1 MKDYAALLKANQR
14 EPILG
19 REKDMTKNAAG
30 GYVFKVDPFVTLERF
45 LILGCVGGTF
55 YVGER
60 TKVKEM
66 AGMILA
72 CATIDPVQTVET
84 IVDISTTYRAVN
96 QDPAIFALALL
107 AGQKDNAVARKMA
120 LSYVNKVCRTG
131 THLFQFVNQVTQLR
145 GWGRGLREAVAEW
158 YTTKSSSTLLY
169 QTTKYQ
175 AREGWTHR
183 DILRC
188 SHPRSESLNPVF
200 NYIVKGDYASDVVQ
214 TGLNDSDLA
223 YIGAIETAKITTDE
237 KLILRMI
244 RDQGLV
250 REHIPT
256 QWLNSAAVWEALLE
270 RMPLTA
276 MVRNL
281 GKMSKV
287 GLLAPL
293 SAAAKTVCERLRDPQ
308 YIRRGRM
315 HPFAL
320 LLAQTT
326 YGSGRGFRGS
336 LAWTVV
342 PQLVDALEDAM
353 HSAFQ
358 YVEPTG
364 KNFLLGIDVSGSMG
378 FRGFNYLGSI
388 NNTNIKAYQAAA
400 CMALVQMQAEEWCF
414 PLAFSGGVTPMPELS
429 KATRMVDV
437 VNYMKRFPVG
447 RTNVALPMI
456 YATENKLP
464 VDAFVIYTDNETWTG
479 NIHPSKALENYRQ
492 AMGRDAKLIVC
503 AMTATNYS
511 VADPKDPG
519 MLDIV
524 GFDARCPK
532 VISEFVQSDNGD
544 SR

>member
-1 MKDYAALLKANQR
+1 M
-14 EPILG
+14 
-19 REKDMTKNAAG
+19 
-30 GYVFKVDPFVTLERF
+30 
-45 LILGCVGGTF
+45 
-55 YVGER
+55 
-60 TKVKEM
+60 
-66 AGMILA
+66 
-72 CATIDPVQTVET
+72 
-84 IVDISTTYRAVN
+84 IVDISSSFRAISP
-96 QDPAIFALALL
+96 DTLIFALALL
-107 AGQKDNAVARKMA
+107 AGQKDNPQARKLA
-120 LSYVNKVCRTG
+120 LSAVSEVCRTG
-131 THLFQFVNQVTQLR
+131 THLFQFVSQVTQLR
-145 GWGRGLREAVAEW
+145 GWGRGLRKAVAEW
-158 YTTKSSSTLLY
+158 YTTKTPRTLLY

-175 AREGWTHR
+175 AREGWSHR
-183 DILRC
+183 DVLRC
-188 SHPRSESLNPVF
+188 AHPRSETLNPVF

-214 TGLNDSDLA
+214 AGLDDNDLD
-223 YIGAIETAKITTDE
+223 YIRAIEIAKITGDE
-237 KLILRMI
+237 YSILGMI
-244 RDQGLV
+244 REQGLV

-256 QWLNSAAVWEALLE
+256 HWLNSPAVWEALLE

-293 SAAAKTVCERLRDPQ
+293 STAAKTVCERLRDSQ
-308 YIRRGRM
+308 YIRRGRI
-315 HPFAL
+315 HPLTL
-320 LLAQTT
+320 LLAQAT
-326 YGSGRGFRGS
+326 YGSGKGFRGN
-336 LAWTVV
+336 LTWTVV
-342 PQLVDALEDAM
+342 PQVVDALEDAM
-353 HSAFQ
+353 YSAFQ

-378 FRGFNYLGSI
+378 FRGYDYMGSI

-437 VNYMKRFPVG
+437 VDYMKRFPVG

-464 VDAFVIYTDNETWTG
+464 VDAFVIYTDNETWSG

-492 AMGRDAKLIVC
+492 TMGRDAKLIVC
-503 AMTATNYS
+503 AMTATRYS

-519 MLDIV
+519 MLDVV

-532 VISEFVQSDNGD
+532 VISEFVQGGD
-544 SR
+544 GGSR